1 MQNNVVIVSLQEFYS
16 EYPEFNVPQYQ
27 NICPQCFRQAKLF
40 ISVKNKGRLK
50 NEQRILAIYLL
61 TAHLS
66 LLTSKVQ
73 SGQSGGNGA
82 GMVAS
87 ASVGEVSVSYVQI
100 PNLDNWSYWLAQTP
114 YGLELLALFDMLTS
128 APYYIGG
135 SLERVF

>member
-16 EYPEFNVPQYQ
+16 EYREFDIQEYQ

-40 ISVKNKGRLK
+40 IPAKNKGRLK
-50 NEQRILAIYLL
+50 DEQRKLAIYLL

-66 LLTSKVQ
+66 LLTYKVKTG
-73 SGQSGGNGA
+73 SGESGA

-87 ASVGEVSVSYVQI
+87 ANVGEVSVSYVQI